1 MGGRKIMKEEK
12 HTEKITISKPLSL
25 DGTYNTRELGGY
37 PAFSGTTQKHR
48 CLRSDS
54 LHEVTEED
62 LAFLQSYGVKRIIDL
77 RGEKEVQLQ
86 PEEKMWNGE
95 IEYFHIPIDDK
106 MAAEGYQGKIPDKM
120 SQLYRQI
127 LSQSQEKVRRV
138 LELIAEAPEGTV
150 VFHCA
155 VGKDRT
161 GVIAMLLLKICGV
174 EDDIIIDDYKVSG
187 ANIVPLAKKQTAF
200 LKERGMVVPQYIFES
215 KEEDMRE
222 TLLFLEKEYGGIAG
236 YLKALHISGET
247 VWKLIKRICNP

>member
-1 MGGRKIMKEEK
+1 MIQEK
-12 HTEKITISKPLSL
+12 QTEKITISKPLPL

-37 PAFSGTTQKHR
+37 PAFSGRTQKHR

-54 LHEVTEED
+54 LHELTEED
-62 LAFLQSYGVKRIIDL
+62 LKFLQTYGVKRIIDL
-77 RGEKEVQLQ
+77 RGAREVQLQ
-86 PEEKMWNGE
+86 PEENQWNGE
-95 IEYFHIPIDDK
+95 MEYFHIPMDDK
-106 MAAEGYQGKIPDKM
+106 MAAERYQGKFPEKM

-127 LSQSQEKVRRV
+127 LSQSQEEVRQV
-138 LELIAEAPEGTV
+138 LELIADAPEGTV

-174 EDDIIIDDYKVSG
+174 EDAIILEDYKVSG

-200 LKERGMVVPQYIFES
+200 LAERGMTVPEYIFES

-222 TLLFLEKEYGGIAG
+222 TLLFLEEAYGGIAG
-236 YLKALHISGET
+236 YLKILQISGET
-247 VWKLIKRICNP
+247 VWKIMNRMCNP